1 MAKVEFLNL
10 GAQPLA
16 NNLLTSPTDK
26 ETLYNLRL
34 FFDDET
40 KEVTTTAMNIDPE
53 TMFNEKYPYRAGLSK
68 TFTQHL
74 QSAANSIKLL
84 PTPPKFKGI
93 NFLEIGSNDG
103 TLLFNFD
110 SSTSIAIEPCKNF
123 AKETNNKGYK
133 TYAEF
138 WTNDLAQKLLEEH
151 GRIPKIF
158 SSNTFSHIPTIKEA
172 FKAIST
178 ILHKDGIF
186 ILEDPSLIE
195 VLKRNSYD
203 QFYDEHPT
211 VFSITAIHN
220 LLQGSGLEIFNVQRL
235 PHIHG
240 GSNRVYIGHI
250 GTKQISPLVQQ
261 VLDLEAGVL
270 QLDALRAFASSVEA
284 NKNILMS
291 MLKEYKKQ
299 GKTII
304 SYGATAKSATVFNF
318 CGIDKTLIDYI
329 LDTTPEK
336 VDKFAPGTHIPIK
349 SYSKDLVN
357 NADIA
362 FLGAWNFLDE
372 IIKNEKEFIHKG
384 GAFITHTPN
393 VRFII

>member
-1 MAKVEFLNL
+1 M
-10 GAQPLA
+10 
-16 NNLLTSPTDK
+16 
-26 ETLYNLRL
+26 
-34 FFDDET
+34 
-40 KEVTTTAMNIDPE
+40 
-53 TMFNEKYPYRAGLSK
+53 
-68 TFTQHL
+68 
-74 QSAANSIKLL
+74 
-84 PTPPKFKGI
+84 
-93 NFLEIGSNDG
+93 
-103 TLLFNFD
+103 
-110 SSTSIAIEPCKNF
+110 
-123 AKETNNKGYK
+123 
-133 TYAEF
+133 
-138 WTNDLAQKLLEEH
+138 
-151 GRIPKIF
+151 
-158 SSNTFSHIPTIKEA
+158 
-172 FKAIST
+172 
-178 ILHKDGIF
+178 
-186 ILEDPSLIE
+186 
-195 VLKRNSYD
+195 
-203 QFYDEHPT
+203 
-211 VFSITAIHN
+211 
-220 LLQGSGLEIFNVQRL
+220 QRL